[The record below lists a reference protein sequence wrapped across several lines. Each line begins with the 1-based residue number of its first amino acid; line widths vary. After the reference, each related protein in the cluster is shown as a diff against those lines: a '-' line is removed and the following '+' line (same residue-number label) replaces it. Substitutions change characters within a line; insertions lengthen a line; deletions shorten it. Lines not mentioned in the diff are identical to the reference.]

1 MRFPIAFSL
10 SCTAA
15 AGSSAA
21 AASGAAAATGGSAA
35 ASSAGSAAAAAATLL
50 VAASD
55 AGGVSTACEKREARG
70 TASRALSSCGVDGR
84 QRVSAP
90 RSARPSSLLVMRT
103 RAGGDSAP
111 LASTHQRCGVY
122 NAANGSPMRLV

>member
-1 MRFPIAFSL
+1 MVSWASSPLSMRFPIAFSL
-10 SCTAA
+10 SCTTA

-55 AGGVSTACEKREARG
+55 AGGVSTACEKRAARG

-103 RAGGDSAP
+103 RAGGDS
-111 LASTHQRCGVY
+111 GVHSKD
-122 NAANGSPMRLV
+122 AGCKCS